1 MKIFRLLSTASFSA
15 LLPAA
20 LAALLA
26 AITGIGLLAASAWL
40 VASAALH
47 PPLYALALGIT
58 AVRACGIFRAV
69 FRYAERYL
77 THRLAF
83 RALTDLRVRLYAQAA
98 AILPLRSGPARQGE
112 FLHDM
117 LTGADELRDFFVRG
131 LLPPITALL
140 LIIGGIVWLAGPIGS
155 ASLLLLVPF
164 AARLIAPALLWAKS
178 QPDTREPDAAYRS
191 ALLDHADGADELRF
205 AGTQS
210 ARAILD
216 PSAAAKQRAD
226 EKAARQ
232 ADGMDAALDGLD
244 ALIFVILLTALIPA
258 VRDGRM
264 TGIAFAAAFLVFEA
278 LLAELRPLPEAI
290 RQICRSN
297 RAARALSSGD
307 MDDTVS
313 SAFPKP
319 PSAGVLLAARDVS
332 FSYRPG
338 QPVLSHLSFSVMPG
352 EHLFI
357 TGASGAGKTTLA
369 ELLLAVWPADSGM
382 LYLQGKPYT
391 ELSTES
397 IRSAISGMPQGSVLF
412 AKSIRENFRIL
423 CPEAGEA
430 DIKAALRDAQLE
442 PVIRAMKDGID
453 TPIGPNAA
461 YLSGGQRSRLLTA
474 LAIVRPAPLVLLD
487 EPTCGLDEKTA
498 AALFHALFA
507 RAQKTGQTLLI
518 ITHDMEALPSTSFPY
533 RNLSLSL
540 CGACAAGTPR

>member
-40 VASAALH
+40 IASAALH

-83 RALTDLRVRLYAQAA
+83 RALTALRVRLYAQAA

-131 LLPPITALL
+131 LLPPITASLLTIGVIAWLAASVGTPAMLL
-140 LIIGGIVWLAGPIGS
+140 LI
-155 ASLLLLVPF
+155 PF
-164 AARLIAPALLWAKS
+164 AARLAAPALLWHKS
-178 QPDTREPDAAYRS
+178 QPVTREPDAAYRS
-191 ALLDHADGADELRF
+191 ALLDSSSGADELLF

-210 ARAILD
+210 SL
-216 PSAAAKQRAD
+216 AALKQAADAKQRAD

-264 TGIAFAAAFLVFEA
+264 TGIAFAAAFLVLEA
-278 LLAELRPLPEAI
+278 LLAELQPLPEAV

-297 RAARALSSGD
+297 RAAHALSLGD

-313 SAFPKP
+313 SAFSKP
-319 PSAGVLLAARDVS
+319 PSAGALLAARDVS

-338 QPVLSHLSFSVMPG
+338 QPVLSHLSFSIEPG
-352 EHLFI
+352 QHLVI

-369 ELLLAVWPADSGM
+369 ELLLAVWPSDSGM
-382 LYLQGKPYT
+382 LYLQRKPYAD
-391 ELSTES
+391 LSPEA

-453 TPIGPNAA
+453 TPIGPDAA